1 MLISMRQFAR
11 MAGINRYRLEV
22 IYDMRLVEGLPDRF
36 KGDWRGYKV
45 FDDLAQEFLAK
56 NDLKTVR
63 TTFYKKRNP
72 KPKKS
77 KYTPSMLFLASMVD
91 RTYQPKPH
99 EPVTPYRE
107 TLEEL
112 HTEYNSVVNTVD
124 GFSTYS
130 GEFKAPPTQTFNYS

>member
-22 IYDMRLVEGLPDRF
+22 IYDMRLVNGLPDRF

-45 FDDLAQEFLAK
+45 FGDLAVEFLIK

-77 KYTPSMLFLASMVD
+77 KYTPSMLFLKSMVD
-91 RTYQPKPH
+91 RTYHQKPH
-99 EPVTPYRE
+99 ETVTPYRE

-112 HTEYNSVVNTVD
+112 HTEYNRAVNTIS
-124 GFSTYS
+124 GFSTYG
-130 GEFKAPPTQTFNYS
+130 GEFKQPHTLDFSFV